1 MYRAIVVLFFAAIV
15 IALFSSLYSLMKSPA
30 GNPSTVNRLMWR
42 VIFSIALL
50 VILIVGFTT
59 GQLSSNVPW

>member
-1 MYRAIVVLFFAAIV
+1 MYRVIVIVFFAAIV
-15 IALFSSLYSLMKSPA
+15 IALFSSLYSLMKSPD

-42 VIFSIALL
+42 VIFSIGLL
-50 VILIVGFTT
+50 VILVVGFTT

>member
-1 MYRAIVVLFFAAIV
+1 MYRAIVALFFAAIV

-30 GNPSTVNRLMWR
+30 GNPNTVNRLMWR
-42 VIFSIALL
+42 VIFSIALV